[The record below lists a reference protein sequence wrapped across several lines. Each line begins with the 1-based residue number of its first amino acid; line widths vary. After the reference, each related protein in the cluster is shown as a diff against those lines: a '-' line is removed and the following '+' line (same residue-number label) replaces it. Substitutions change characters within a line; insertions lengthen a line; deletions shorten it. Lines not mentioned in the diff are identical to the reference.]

1 MSSNFF
7 PSLSSHWILILAA
20 TLPLCVHYINKRRKP
35 SLPPGPLGLP
45 FVGNILDVPSG
56 DIWLKFAQLGDVWG
70 DISSL
75 TVFGQTMI
83 IVNSLKVAED
93 LLDVRGAN
101 FADRPVIPMG
111 GELVGFN
118 NSLSLSQYGDRVRT
132 ERKLFH
138 QLFGSNATI
147 KQFVPLL
154 SSEIQKFLKNIVLN
168 PDEVSGEIGRTMG
181 AVALRI
187 AYGYEMQD
195 GPLAEQDPYLK
206 MFETAVSNF
215 AISTAPAAF
224 LVDIVPPLR
233 YWPEWLPG
241 GGFHTTA
248 KIWAKQLHATI
259 DGAYDYVKTQM
270 AMGTA
275 QKSFAST
282 LMEEQRY
289 DDYLIKWAAASI
301 QAGGSDTT
309 AAQLEGLFLAMS
321 IYSDVQM
328 AAQKELDAVVGNER
342 LPDISDRAQLPYV
355 DALCKEVLRWHVSAP
370 TGVPHRAREDFIYN
384 RGDGSKPLLIPK
396 NSLVIANIWK
406 MTHDP
411 ERYANPMAFN
421 PTRFIATDTKKAE
434 PDPAGMCF
442 GFGRRICPGKLLAD
456 TALFMTCSAILA
468 TFNISK
474 ARENGV
480 FVEPHLGQTAGTV
493 SHVFPFKCSVQPRS
507 ARALELIRSG

>member
-1 MSSNFF
+1 MRPLHQQKEKAVS
-7 PSLSSHWILILAA
+7 AA
-20 TLPLCVHYINKRRKP
+20 W
-35 SLPPGPLGLP
+35 PLGLP

-101 FADRPVIPMG
+101 FADRPVIPM
-111 GELVGFN
+111 
-118 NSLSLSQYGDRVRT
+118 

-355 DALCKEVLRWHVSAP
+355 DALCKEVFAMARLPRRRAYHIAPAKISFITEVTVRSLCSSQRTRWLLRIF
-370 TGVPHRAREDFIYN
+370 G
-384 RGDGSKPLLIPK
+384 
-396 NSLVIANIWK
+396 K